1 MTHQFWNRDQWGLQ
15 EAGRTVVVDGEG
27 FLKSA
32 SGLIETKALW
42 KFYKFLIGLKL
53 PILICWKT

>member
-32 SGLIETKALW
+32 SGLIETKAL
-42 KFYKFLIGLKL
+42 
-53 PILICWKT
+53 

>member
-1 MTHQFWNRDQWGLQ
+1 MTHQCWNHDQWGLQ

-32 SGLIETKALW
+32 SGLIETKAL
-42 KFYKFLIGLKL
+42 
-53 PILICWKT
+53 